1 MDILNYYFLLNV
13 NETATK
19 EEIIKSYRNLSR
31 LAKTNNIIKY
41 YLPQIK
47 LAYIVLTNPV
57 SKKEYDLQLKNIDNN
72 IELNSLEC
80 EDYAVYENDNIEDEK
95 LNQINKLI
103 HNENNTEKI
112 KVLRDQEQLLFIK
125 CGAFDK

>member
-80 EDYAVYENDNIEDEK
+80 EDYAVYENDKVEDEK

-112 KVLRDQEQLLFIK
+112 KDLRIQEQNYLLASLINK
-125 CGAFDK
+125 

>member
-72 IELNSLEC
+72 IELNSLEY
-80 EDYAVYENDNIEDEK
+80 EDYAVYENDNVEDEK

-103 HNENNTEKI
+103 HKENNTEKI
-112 KVLRDQEQLLFIK
+112 KDLRDQEQNYLFTRFAHK
-125 CGAFDK
+125 

>member
-72 IELNSLEC
+72 IELNSLDC
-80 EDYAVYENDNIEDEK
+80 EDYAVYENDNVEDEK

-112 KVLRDQEQLLFIK
+112 KNLRDQEQNYLFASLINK
-125 CGAFDK
+125 

>member
-57 SKKEYDLQLKNIDNN
+57 SKKEYDLQLKNVDNN

-80 EDYAVYENDNIEDEK
+80 EDYAVYENDKVEDEK

-112 KVLRDQEQLLFIK
+112 KNLRDQEQNYLFASLINK
-125 CGAFDK
+125 

>member
-57 SKKEYDLQLKNIDNN
+57 SKKEYDLQLKNVDNN

-80 EDYAVYENDNIEDEK
+80 EDYAVYENDKVEDEK

-112 KVLRDQEQLLFIK
+112 KDLRDQEINILRNKI
-125 CGAFDK
+125 

>member
-57 SKKEYDLQLKNIDNN
+57 SKKEYDLQLKNVDNN

-80 EDYAVYENDNIEDEK
+80 EDYAVYENDKVEDEK

-112 KVLRDQEQLLFIK
+112 KDLRDQEIYILRSKI
-125 CGAFDK
+125 

>member
-57 SKKEYDLQLKNIDNN
+57 SKKEYDLQLKNVDNN

-80 EDYAVYENDNIEDEK
+80 EDYAVYENDKVEDEK

-112 KVLRDQEQLLFIK
+112 KDLRDQEQNYLFTRFAHK
-125 CGAFDK
+125 

>member
-41 YLPQIK
+41 YL
-47 LAYIVLTNPV
+47 
-57 SKKEYDLQLKNIDNN
+57 QLKNINNN

-80 EDYAVYENDNIEDEK
+80 EDYAVYENDKVEDEK

-112 KVLRDQEQLLFIK
+112 KDLRIQEQNYLFTRFTHK
-125 CGAFDK
+125 

>member
-72 IELNSLEC
+72 IELNSLDC
-80 EDYAVYENDNIEDEK
+80 EDYAVYENDNVEDEK

-112 KVLRDQEQLLFIK
+112 KDLRIQEQNYLFTRFAHK
-125 CGAFDK
+125 

>member
-80 EDYAVYENDNIEDEK
+80 EDYAVYENDKVEDEK

-112 KVLRDQEQLLFIK
+112 KNLRDQEQNYLFASLINK
-125 CGAFDK
+125 

>member
-72 IELNSLEC
+72 IELNSLEY
-80 EDYAVYENDNIEDEK
+80 EDYAVYENDKVEDEK

-112 KVLRDQEQLLFIK
+112 KDLRDQEINILRNKI
-125 CGAFDK
+125 

>member
-1 MDILNYYFLLNV
+1 MNV

-80 EDYAVYENDNIEDEK
+80 EDYAVYENDKVEDEK

-112 KVLRDQEQLLFIK
+112 KDLRDQEINILRNKI
-125 CGAFDK
+125 

>member
-80 EDYAVYENDNIEDEK
+80 EDYAVYENDKVEDEK

-112 KVLRDQEQLLFIK
+112 KDLRDQEINILRNKI
-125 CGAFDK
+125 

>member
-80 EDYAVYENDNIEDEK
+80 EDYAVYENDNVEDEK

-112 KVLRDQEQLLFIK
+112 KDLRIQEQNYLFASLINK
-125 CGAFDK
+125 

>member
-80 EDYAVYENDNIEDEK
+80 EDYAVYENDNVEDEK

-112 KVLRDQEQLLFIK
+112 KDLRDQEIYILRSKI
-125 CGAFDK
+125 

>member
-72 IELNSLEC
+72 VELNSLEC
-80 EDYAVYENDNIEDEK
+80 EDYAVYENDNVEDEK

-103 HNENNTEKI
+103 HNEINTEKI
-112 KVLRDQEQLLFIK
+112 KNLRDQEIYILRSKI
-125 CGAFDK
+125 

>member
-31 LAKTNNIIKY
+31 LAKTNNIINY

-80 EDYAVYENDNIEDEK
+80 EDYAVYENDKVEDEK

-112 KVLRDQEQLLFIK
+112 KNLRDQEQNYLFASLINK
-125 CGAFDK
+125 

>member
-72 IELNSLEC
+72 VELNSLDC
-80 EDYAVYENDNIEDEK
+80 EDYAVYENDNVEDEK
-95 LNQINKLI
+95 LNHINKLI
-103 HNENNTEKI
+103 HNEINTEKI
-112 KVLRDQEQLLFIK
+112 KDLRDQEINILRNKI
-125 CGAFDK
+125 